1 MLRSVGKQSGE
12 FVESGPKKKCE
23 AIRWEGFAGNEGI
36 DAETCAAD
44 AVCMKMQT
52 VSTLVRR
59 RSRECI

>member
-1 MLRSVGKQSGE
+1 MLCRSVGKQSGE
-12 FVESGPKKKCE
+12 FVESVPKKKRK
-23 AIRWEGFAGNEGI
+23 ATVGRIRGKGRI